1 MHVTQ
6 RRIDDQI
13 IVLCGKVT
21 QAPDGE
27 REVILQELLHLIHQ
41 KIERLERRAAS
52 VFLNFEGFYERR
64 ITSVNT
70 QVPNSNKTSDA
81 A

>member
-1 MHVTQ
+1 MRVTQ

-13 IVLCGKVT
+13 IALCGKVT
-21 QAPDGE
+21 QASDGE
-27 REVILQELLHLIHQ
+27 LEFIKQELLRLLHQ

-64 ITSVNT
+64 ITNVNT